1 MNVKSLIPWGGS
13 RSNLPVSRFTEQDN
27 PFLALHREMNRMID
41 DFFEDFPL
49 SGRLSRTWPHIELS
63 ETDDEIKV
71 LAELPGLEEKD
82 VEVLLEEGVLTLKGE
97 KKVERNGTRY
107 SERYEGSFERTIPVG
122 DDVDP
127 DKVKATFKNG
137 VLTVRMPKKP
147 EAKRQAKR
155 ITIQ

>member
-13 RSNLPVSRFTEQDN
+13 RSALPVSRFAEQDN

-63 ETDDEIKV
+63 ETDDEIQV

-127 DKVKATFKNG
+127 DKVKATFRNG